1 VTDAI
6 TRNHQKISTGFLN
19 KIEFPL
25 GYDGDRKRKID
36 SGDLVE
42 LLVDNCS
49 PRLTYNL
56 LTLEPEFDGFSI
68 PLDMVEDFSTYLN
81 MYGYNIGRDAA
92 FNGLL
97 TAARQHTYHP
107 VNKYLERIAADI
119 SIKPINLD
127 NVATEYL
134 GTDYK
139 LYNQMLKMTLI
150 SAVARVKDRG
160 CKFDNCCVLVGKQGT
175 GKSTFWRYLASD
187 AFFSDTWQAKPQDLA
202 MMLQRCWIFEI
213 AELDRISPNS
223 EKAAILKA
231 LLSSPID
238 TFRRPYGRSIGS
250 YPRPSIMVS
259 SCNRTDFLNDPTG
272 SRRYWVINLEG
283 KLINNN
289 KVLKD
294 RDRIWKAAL
303 LNYKEG
309 MILDL
314 EDQYK
319 EEINIRNLNFEAEHP
334 FYSRI
339 EEWTN
344 KEHNKYRFTTV
355 QALVNSGCRNDE
367 HVTDKDVKEA
377 ADCLRKLGHDKK
389 QCRFGGRKTYYW
401 FHPEW
406 SIEQKKKEP
415 RIIKM
420 PDKGH
425 YEI

>member
-1 VTDAI
+1 MS
-6 TRNHQKISTGFLN
+6 NLKKNKIHTGFLAS
-19 KIEFPL
+19 IDFPRGSREKL
-25 GYDGDRKRKID
+25 FE
-36 SGDLVE
+36 GDLVE
-42 LLVDNCS
+42 LLIDNCRS
-49 PRLTYNL
+49 RLSYNL
-56 LTLEPEFDGFSI
+56 LTLEPEFDRQTI
-68 PLDMVEDFSTYLN
+68 PIDFVENLSTYLSL
-81 MYGYNIGRDAA
+81 YGYKIGRDAA
-92 FNGLL
+92 HSSLMV
-97 TAARQHTYHP
+97 AAHQNNYHP
-107 VNKYLERIAADI
+107 VNLYLEKIEYL
-119 SIKPINLD
+119 SSVKPID
-127 NVATEYL
+127 IETIATDYL
-134 GTDYK
+134 GTESN

-150 SAVARVKDRG
+150 AAVARVKDRG

-187 AFFSDTWQAKPQDLA
+187 TFFSDTWQPKPQDLA

-223 EKAAILKA
+223 EKAATLKA

-283 KLINNN
+283 KLINN
-289 KVLKD
+289 KEVLND

-303 LNYKEG
+303 LAYKEG

-314 EDQYK
+314 DDEYK
-319 EEINIRNLNFEAEHP
+319 EEINIRNSNFEAEHP

-344 KEHNKYRFTTV
+344 KKNNKYRFTTV

-389 QCRFGGRKTYYW
+389 QYRFGGRKTYYW

-415 RIIKM
+415 RLIKLK
-420 PDKGH
+420 DKGH

>member
-1 VTDAI
+1 MS
-6 TRNHQKISTGFLN
+6 NLKKNKLHTGFLAS
-19 KIEFPL
+19 IDFPRGSREKL
-25 GYDGDRKRKID
+25 FE
-36 SGDLVE
+36 GDLVE
-42 LLVDNCS
+42 LLIDNCRS
-49 PRLTYNL
+49 RLSYNL
-56 LTLEPEFDGFSI
+56 LTLEPEFDRQTI
-68 PLDMVEDFSTYLN
+68 PIDFIENLSTYLSL
-81 MYGYNIGRDAA
+81 YGYKIGRDAA
-92 FNGLL
+92 HSSLMV
-97 TAARQHTYHP
+97 AAHQNNYHP
-107 VNKYLERIAADI
+107 VNLYLEKIEYL
-119 SIKPINLD
+119 SSVKPID
-127 NVATEYL
+127 IETIATDYL
-134 GTDYK
+134 GTESN

-150 SAVARVKDRG
+150 AAVARVKNRG
-160 CKFDNCCVLVGKQGT
+160 IKFDNCCVLVGKQGT

-187 AFFSDTWQAKPQDLA
+187 AFFADTWQPKLQDLA
-202 MMLQRCWIFEI
+202 MILQRCWIFEI
-213 AELDRISPNS
+213 AEFDRISPNS
-223 EKAAILKA
+223 EKAATLKA

-283 KLINNN
+283 KLINNK
-289 KVLKD
+289 KVLQD

-303 LNYKEG
+303 LAYKEG

-314 EDQYK
+314 EDKYK
-319 EEINIRNLNFEAEHP
+319 KEINIRNSNFEAEHP

-377 ADCLRKLGHDKK
+377 ADCLRKLGYEKK
-389 QCRFGGRKTYYW
+389 QYRFSGRKPYYW

-415 RIIKM
+415 RIINLPNKE
-420 PDKGH
+420 H
-425 YEI
+425 YGI

>member
-1 VTDAI
+1 MS
-6 TRNHQKISTGFLN
+6 NLKKNKIHTGFLAS
-19 KIEFPL
+19 IDFPRGSREKL
-25 GYDGDRKRKID
+25 FE
-36 SGDLVE
+36 GDLVE
-42 LLVDNCS
+42 LLIDNCRS
-49 PRLTYNL
+49 RLSYNL
-56 LTLEPEFDGFSI
+56 LTLEPEFDRQTI
-68 PLDMVEDFSTYLN
+68 PIDFVENLSTYLSL
-81 MYGYNIGRDAA
+81 YGYKIGRDAA
-92 FNGLL
+92 HSSLMV
-97 TAARQHTYHP
+97 AAHQNNYHP
-107 VNKYLERIAADI
+107 VNLYLEKIEYL
-119 SIKPINLD
+119 SSVKPID
-127 NVATEYL
+127 IETIATDYL
-134 GTDYK
+134 GTESN

-150 SAVARVKDRG
+150 AAVARVKNRG
-160 CKFDNCCVLVGKQGT
+160 IKFDNCCVLVGKQGT

-187 AFFSDTWQAKPQDLA
+187 AFFADTWQPKPQDLA
-202 MMLQRCWIFEI
+202 MILQRCWIFEI

-223 EKAAILKA
+223 EKAATLKA

-283 KLINNN
+283 RLINNK
-289 KVLKD
+289 KVLND

-303 LNYKEG
+303 LAYKEG

-314 EDQYK
+314 NDEYK
-319 EEINIRNLNFEAEHP
+319 DEINIRNLNFEAEHP

-389 QCRFGGRKTYYW
+389 QYRFDGRKPYYW

-415 RIIKM
+415 RIINL
-420 PDKGH
+420 PNKGH

>member
-1 VTDAI
+1 MS
-6 TRNHQKISTGFLN
+6 NLKKNKLHTGFLAS
-19 KIEFPL
+19 IDFPRGSREKL
-25 GYDGDRKRKID
+25 FE
-36 SGDLVE
+36 GDLVE
-42 LLVDNCS
+42 LLIDNCRS
-49 PRLTYNL
+49 RLSYNL
-56 LTLEPEFDGFSI
+56 LTLEPEFDRQTI
-68 PLDMVEDFSTYLN
+68 PIDFIENLSTYLSL
-81 MYGYNIGRDAA
+81 YGYKIGRDAA
-92 FNGLL
+92 HSSLMV
-97 TAARQHTYHP
+97 AAHQNNYHP
-107 VNKYLERIAADI
+107 VNLYLEKIEYL
-119 SIKPINLD
+119 SSVKPID
-127 NVATEYL
+127 IETIATDYL
-134 GTDYK
+134 GTESN

-150 SAVARVKDRG
+150 AAVARVKNRG
-160 CKFDNCCVLVGKQGT
+160 IKFDNCCVLVGKQGT

-187 AFFSDTWQAKPQDLA
+187 AFFADTWQPKPQDLA

-223 EKAAILKA
+223 EKATTLKA

-283 KLINNN
+283 KLINNK
-289 KVLKD
+289 KVLND
-294 RDRIWKAAL
+294 RNRIWKAAVL
-303 LNYKEG
+303 AYKEG

-314 EDQYK
+314 EDKYK
-319 EEINIRNLNFEAEHP
+319 KEINIRNSNFEAEHP

-377 ADCLRKLGHDKK
+377 ADCLRKLGYEKK
-389 QCRFGGRKTYYW
+389 QYLSLI
-401 FHPEW
+401 H
-406 SIEQKKKEP
+406 I
-415 RIIKM
+415 
-420 PDKGH
+420 
-425 YEI
+425 

>member
-1 VTDAI
+1 MTKLVPQNNAI
-6 TRNHQKISTGFLN
+6 SVSFLKDFPSGFQGNSHQKIEAGILTL
-19 KIEFPL
+19 KLIEHY
-25 GYDGDRKRKID
+25 GK
-36 SGDLVE
+36 
-42 LLVDNCS
+42 
-49 PRLTYNL
+49 RLTYNL
-56 LTLEPEFDGFSI
+56 LNLSPEIDENPIDTDYCQLFYQ
-68 PLDMVEDFSTYLN
+68 YLSLK
-81 MYGYNIGRDAA
+81 GYKIAKDTATDC
-92 FNGLL
+92 LL
-97 TAARQHTYHP
+97 VASRQNQYHP
-107 VNKYLERIAADI
+107 VNSYLERITADT
-119 SIKPINLD
+119 SIKPINLE
-127 NVATEYL
+127 NVATDYL
-134 GTDYK
+134 GTDSN

-150 SAVARVKDRG
+150 AAVARVKDRG

-175 GKSTFWRYLASD
+175 GKSTFWRCLASD
-187 AFFSDTWQAKPQDLA
+187 TFFADTWQPKPQDLA
-202 MMLQRCWIFEI
+202 MIMQRCWIFEI

-223 EKAAILKA
+223 EKAATLKA
-231 LLSSPID
+231 LLSSPVD

-283 KLINNN
+283 KLINN
-289 KVLKD
+289 KMVLKD
-294 RDRIWKAAL
+294 RDKIWKGAVLA
-303 LNYKEG
+303 YKEG

-314 EDQYK
+314 EDKYK
-319 EEINIRNLNFEAEHP
+319 QEINIRNLNFEAEHP

-355 QALVNSGCRNDE
+355 QALVNSGCRSDE

-389 QCRFGGRKTYYW
+389 QYRFGGRKTYYW

-415 RIIKM
+415 RVIKL